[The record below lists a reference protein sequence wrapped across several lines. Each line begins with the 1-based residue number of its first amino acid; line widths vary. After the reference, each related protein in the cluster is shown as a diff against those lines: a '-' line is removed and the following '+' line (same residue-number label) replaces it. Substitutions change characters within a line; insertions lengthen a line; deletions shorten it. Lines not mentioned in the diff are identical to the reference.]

1 MWTVHDDGKLLPD
14 LVGRNPDDDLV
25 YELNIKRFLTVKI
38 NLYNHTPPSF
48 ILTADPV
55 SKYSQ
60 PPVLSFVI

>member
-1 MWTVHDDGKLLPD
+1 MAAYRPPGS
-14 LVGRNPDDDLV
+14 GRNPDDDLV